1 MIPGFGSDFLPKGS
15 EEDAT
20 KAFKKMMII
29 MDSMAES
36 ELDHIKG
43 DQLFTKEPN
52 RIKRVAN
59 GSGTS
64 IDEVKTV
71 ITQYKKFAELVKK
84 VGSIKG
90 LFNGN
95 PMAQP
100 NLNPSQMQKLNQQM
114 SKMMDP
120 RMLQQMGGAGGL
132 SEMMKQLQSMGGMAG
147 LGGAAG
153 GLGGMAAPGNSKRRR

>member
-64 IDEVKTV
+64 VDEVKTV
-71 ITQYKKFAELVKK
+71 ITQYRKFAELVKK

-100 NLNPSQMQKLNQQM
+100 NMNSSQMQKLNQQM

-120 RMLQQMGGAGGL
+120 RMLQQIGGQGGL

-147 LGGAAG
+147 LGGAG
-153 GLGGMAAPGNSKRRR
+153 GLGGGAPGNSKRRR